1 MTIEELIQDLE
12 RMREMFGPHVE
23 VFKRRVNCGDGSV
36 QFMPV
41 KTVKVHEPH
50 SACPVV
56 SL

>member
-12 RMREMFGPHVE
+12 RMREMFGPHIE
-23 VFKRRVNCGDGSV
+23 VFKRRVKCSDGSV

-41 KTVKVHEPH
+41 KTVKVHESH

-56 SL
+56 SI